1 MKIQIRWLP
10 QMYKSTYV
18 DGLIRYELS
27 KQLIANLRAERYD
40 EMESY
45 LRDRLNIKNPLTSI
59 LKKSVKSVKFMLMDN
74 YYVGDIP
81 QYITVDNSDYSLRD
95 IVNLIDKGNLEIK
108 GTNIYTKSI
117 EYVEEVIP
125 RRLVRQLW

>member
-18 DGLIRYELS
+18 DSLIRYELS
-27 KQLIANLRAERYD
+27 RQLIINLRAERYG

-45 LRDRLNIKNPLTSI
+45 LKDVLNIKSSLSSI
-59 LKKSVKSVKFMLMDN
+59 IKKSVKSIKFTLTDN
-74 YYVGDIP
+74 YYIGDIP
-81 QYITVDNSDYSLRD
+81 KYIKVDNSDYSLKD
-95 IVNLIDKGNLEIK
+95 IVDLIDKGNLEIK

-117 EYVEEVIP
+117 EYVEEIIP
-125 RRLVRQLW
+125 KRLVRQLW